1 MITFANMPIKKEKA
15 SARPTYRYANAM
27 LIDDSEI
34 DNFINQKIL
43 ESNYFAEKIYVNTG
57 GISALEFIKNLAVN
71 EELTERMMPDV
82 IFVDL
87 NMPLMDGFQFINQFL
102 KLPENIIRKSKL
114 IILTSS
120 FNPEDREK
128 AKLLFND
135 ITFLNKP
142 LTDEGL
148 ASIH

>member
-1 MITFANMPIKKEKA
+1 MPIRQDKRSRKPVYK
-15 SARPTYRYANAM
+15 YATVM

-34 DNFINQKIL
+34 DNFINQKVI

-57 GISALEFIKNLAVN
+57 GVSALEFLKNLTINGQMASK
-71 EELTERMMPDV
+71 LLPQV

-87 NMPLMDGFQFINQFL
+87 NMPLMDGFQFIHQFL
-102 KLPENIIRKSKL
+102 KLPEVITQHARL

-120 FNPEDREK
+120 FNPDDREK
-128 AKLLFND
+128 AQALSISKNV
-135 ITFLNKP
+135 TFLNKP

-148 ASIH
+148 ASI

>member
-1 MITFANMPIKKEKA
+1 MGIKKEKA
-15 SARPTYRYANAM
+15 GSGPAFRYASAM

-43 ESNYFAEKIYVNTG
+43 ESNYFAQKVYVNTG
-57 GISALEFIKNLAVN
+57 GISALEFIKNLTVN
-71 EELTERMMPDV
+71 EHLTEQMMPDV

-102 KLPENIIRKSKL
+102 KLPESIIRKSKL

-128 AKLLFND
+128 AHILFKD
-135 ITFLNKP
+135 IVFLNKP
-142 LTDEGL
+142 LTDHGL
-148 ASIH
+148 ASII